1 MASRLDMDHTSL
13 LHANRKIG
21 VLIET
26 NPELKARIDSI
37 EATLEARYRP
47 ALSDLSEPN
56 LAQGTEGIIPECPL
70 CEVDRTS

>member
-21 VLIET
+21 MLIET
-26 NPELKARIDSI
+26 NPELKTRIDSI

-47 ALSDLSEPN
+47 ALSDLSQCN
-56 LAQGTEGIIPECPL
+56 LEEGTEGIIPECPL
-70 CEVDRTS
+70 CEVDGTS